1 MMALSQFNSSYQ
13 TTFAGT
19 VACAGVGLHTGKK
32 VNMTMHPAE
41 ADTGIRFIRLDI
53 EEEKSFVQGYYLN
66 VSETTLGTTLKN
78 EFGTTV
84 STVEHLT
91 AALWGMGVDNVNIVL
106 DGPEVPIM
114 DGSSEPFVFLIECA
128 GIKTLAAYRDT
139 VEVMKAV
146 TVREGSSIATIR
158 PLDGFALDIE
168 IDYNS
173 AVIER
178 ARTTYDFREITF
190 KQLLSR
196 ARTFGFERDVEKLQ
210 SMGLARGGS
219 LSNAIVIGEDAILNA
234 EGLRFDDEFIR
245 HKALDCVG
253 DFFLAGVR
261 LRGLVTAYKPGHG
274 INNKLLRALF
284 DDRSAWRVV
293 NTSTVT
299 APLRAPADNRAYVLT
314 N

>member
-1 MMALSQFNSSYQ
+1 MSHFNSLYQ
-13 TTFAGT
+13 TTIAGT
-19 VACAGVGLHTGKK
+19 VACSGVGLHTGKK

-78 EFGTTV
+78 EFGVTV

-128 GIKTLAAYRDT
+128 GIKTLDSYRDT
-139 VEVMKAV
+139 VEVLKTV
-146 TVREGSSIATIR
+146 TVKEGASMAAIR
-158 PLDGFALDIE
+158 PFDGFALDIE
-168 IDYNS
+168 IDYDHS
-173 AVIER
+173 VIER
-178 ARTTYDFREITF
+178 AHATYDFREMAF

-196 ARTFGFERDVEKLQ
+196 ARTFGFERDVEKMQ

-219 LSNAIVIGEDAILNA
+219 LSNAIVVGDQKILNA

-253 DFFLAGVR
+253 DFFLAGAR
-261 LRGLVTAYKPGHG
+261 LRGMVTTHKPGHG

-284 DDRSAWRVV
+284 ADRSAWRMV
-293 NTSTVT
+293 NTSAVST
-299 APLRAPADNRAYVLT
+299 PLRSSVVAERSLVLS